1 MKSPLAKMAEAHR
14 TLLRMT
20 KNPEGSECVARLD
33 RLQGY
38 CVKNP
43 TSALTDV
50 PGFQGSPIRRL
61 RRVSDKFQP
70 YACVQWFQS
79 TRNGAK
85 FVVDSERMH
94 GFVDPFRI
102 TFFADDVDGL
112 LRSEIFRVLELVPD
126 FRMTMVELAFDFT
139 AGLNRRIS
147 RQEGLFG
154 KSRPI
159 QSVGSTDYW
168 GTRKGM
174 KRVQCYF
181 KQDVHAF
188 RVELEMHVRFLKHY
202 QIRSPLDFHKFIKV
216 LPMRHIRFGVFSEQ
230 KLRRRMSHMGLT
242 ARQKQE
248 VLRMVE
254 VMRGDLWGTL
264 NYLRQEW
271 QISNARRLVDDSPRN
286 EAVVQA
292 LTKWLR
298 GWPATPTRLGGAK

>member
-1 MKSPLAKMAEAHR
+1 MRSPLARMAAARR

-50 PGFQGSPIRRL
+50 PGFQGSTIRRL
-61 RRVSDKFQP
+61 QRVNDKFQP
-70 YACVQWFQS
+70 YACVRWFQS

-85 FVVDSERMH
+85 FVIDSERMH

-139 AGLNRRIS
+139 AGLNRQIA

-188 RVELEMHVRFLKHY
+188 RVELEMHARFLKY
-202 QIRSPLDFHKFIKV
+202 YKINTPFDFHKFLNL
-216 LPMRHIRFGVFSEQ
+216 LPMRHIRFGRFNEQ
-230 KLRRRMSHMGLT
+230 KLVHRMNHMGLT
-242 ARQKQE
+242 PRQQQE
-248 VLRMVE
+248 ALRMVA
-254 VMRGDLWGTL
+254 VMQGDLWTTL
-264 NYLRQEW
+264 NYLRHEW
-271 QISNARRLVDDSPRN
+271 EIDNTRRLIDDSPRN
-286 EAVVQA
+286 EAVLNA
-292 LTKWLR
+292 LKAWLG
-298 GWPATPTRLGGAK
+298 GWPTIPIRLGGKK

>member
-1 MKSPLAKMAEAHR
+1 MRSPFEKMADARR
-14 TLLRMT
+14 TLLKMT
-20 KNPEGSECVARLD
+20 KNPEGSECVVRLD

-38 CVKNP
+38 SVKDP
-43 TSALTDV
+43 TPTLTDV
-50 PGFQGSPIRRL
+50 PGFQGSPMRRL
-61 RRVSDKFQP
+61 RRVNDKFQP

-94 GFVDPFRI
+94 RFVDPFRI

-139 AGLNRRIS
+139 AGLNRRIA

-154 KSRPI
+154 KCRPI
-159 QSVGSTDYW
+159 PSVGGTDYW

-188 RVELEMHVRFLKHY
+188 RVELEMHARFLKY
-202 QIRSPLDFHKFIKV
+202 YKVRSPFDFHKFIKI
-216 LPMRHIRFGVFSEQ
+216 LPMRHIRFGAFSEQ
-230 KLRRRMSHMGLT
+230 KLIRRMNHMGLT
-242 ARQKQE
+242 ARHQRE
-248 VLRMVE
+248 ALRV
-254 VMRGDLWGTL
+254 VRGTPGLLWGTL

-271 QISNARRLVDDSPRN
+271 EMDNTLRLLDESPRN
-286 EAVVQA
+286 AAVIEALKA
-292 LTKWLR
+292 WLR
-298 GWPATPTRLGGAK
+298 GWPAVPNTLGGKK